1 MESFYKV
8 IIRRIPKPDDK
19 QQQPSLSSDQKIS
32 IIDCAQSPPVPDKP
46 REESKCAKA
55 EPNVIIY
62 AKNNET
68 LDEYSI
74 YETVKEEII
83 PELERW
89 IQKKKYTCKILEDD
103 EGRPVELLL
112 TIEIFSFT
120 LRKLKKKEEKLL
132 QEELIILRKQN
143 EKIKKE
149 IKLFNFYFFT
159 FWNEKLRNKV
169 NHMKAIQPEDSKA
182 KKVNTGSMESV
193 YTKVKAL
200 GHVMEDSKGNK
211 RYYLGVEA
219 PLQAQPDAK
228 KADRIYR
235 AHDNPHMREVIVW
248 GKGLNHGIAHINE
261 ETSETITLDDK
272 KTYLHQVDIRVT
284 NMSAYTLCM
293 PKLSA

>member
-1 MESFYKV
+1 MESLFKV
-8 IIRRIPKPDDK
+8 IIRRIPKTDEKP
-19 QQQPSLSSDQKIS
+19 QQVLSNDQKIS
-32 IIDCAQSPPVPDKP
+32 ILDCVQSPPATEKQ
-46 REESKCAKA
+46 REESKIPKT

-62 AKNNET
+62 AKNVET

-74 YETVKEEII
+74 YDNVKDELY
-83 PELERW
+83 PQLERW
-89 IQKKKYTCKILEDD
+89 IQKKKYTCKLLEDD

-112 TIEIFSFT
+112 TIEVFSFT

-159 FWNEKLRNKV
+159 FWNEKYRSKV
-169 NHMKAIQPEDSKA
+169 NHIKAVQPDDSQSKKA
-182 KKVNTGSMESV
+182 VAGSMESV

-211 RYYLGVEA
+211 RYYLGVEV

-228 KADRIYR
+228 KVDRVYK
-235 AHDNPHMREVIVW
+235 AQDNAHMREVIVW

-284 NMSAYTLCM
+284 NMSTYTLCL
-293 PKLSA
+293 PKLPA